1 MVEKKFRTTCQP
13 LLLDVWVVSSVFE
26 VVVFSAA
33 EEKSIRCLLSFS
45 SSSPNRGAALASIDC
60 FSFLFFAPSATLRL
74 NSEPGESTPRV
85 G

>member
-13 LLLDVWVVSSVFE
+13 LLLDVWVSSVFE
-26 VVVFSAA
+26 VVVFSAV
-33 EEKSIRCLLSFS
+33 EEKSIRRLLSFS